1 MRVWRME
8 RGISLPVVFAL
19 AVGPLDEGNLAA
31 SITQQM
37 VLYGQTLITEKAN
50 SLQDN

>member
-1 MRVWRME
+1 
-8 RGISLPVVFAL
+8 
-19 AVGPLDEGNLAA
+19 LAA